1 MLFISVGT
9 IISVFMGEIGILYNI
24 EESVGFTAEFT
35 KSKFW
40 FKKKEKPTLNLLP
53 CYFMIKVLVSDIF
66 TFTASKYSACFFV
79 FINILQFSI
88 NICTYG
94 DRTERTD
101 RHKPWS

>member
-40 FKKKEKPTLNLLP
+40 FKKKEKPT
-53 CYFMIKVLVSDIF
+53 
-66 TFTASKYSACFFV
+66 
-79 FINILQFSI
+79 Q
-88 NICTYG
+88 
-94 DRTERTD
+94 
-101 RHKPWS
+101 